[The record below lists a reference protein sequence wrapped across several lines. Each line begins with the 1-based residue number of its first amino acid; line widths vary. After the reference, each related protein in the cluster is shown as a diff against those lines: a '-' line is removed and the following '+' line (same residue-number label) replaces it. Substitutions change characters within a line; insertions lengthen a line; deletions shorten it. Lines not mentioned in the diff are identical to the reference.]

1 MKTGRLVKIPRPDGD
16 LHVYLYQDGALA
28 KAAVYRIGPAS
39 RNADPLHTVA
49 GGSETGVEEE
59 ARAWVAANFPRG
71 E

>member
-16 LHVYLYQDGALA
+16 LHVYLYQDGPLA
-28 KAAVYRIGPAS
+28 KAAVYRIGHGAE
-39 RNADPLHTVA
+39 PLHTVA
-49 GGSETGVEEE
+49 GGSDTRVEEE